1 MPAKKYH
8 VKLTAQEQASLEQM
22 LRRGKHSARKL
33 TRARI
38 LLKAADG
45 LRDEEIAEAVSTS
58 LPTVERTRKRF
69 AEVRLEALA
78 ERPRPG
84 KKRRLDDKSEARL
97 IAEACSAAPEG
108 RERWTL
114 QLLAER
120 VVELKL
126 VDSCSADTVQR
137 ILKKTNSSR
146 G

>member
-22 LRRGKHSARKL
+22 LRRGTHSARKL
-33 TRARI
+33 IRARI
-38 LLKAADG
+38 LLKATDG
-45 LRDEEIAEAVSTS
+45 LGDEQIAEAISTS
-58 LPTVERTRKRF
+58 LPTVERPRKRF

-84 KKRRLDDKSEARL
+84 KKRRLDEKAEARL
-97 IAEACSAAPEG
+97 IAEACSTAPEG
-108 RERWTL
+108 RQRWTL
-114 QLLAER
+114 QLLADR
-120 VVELKL
+120 IVELKL

-137 ILKKTNSSR
+137 ILKQTNSSR